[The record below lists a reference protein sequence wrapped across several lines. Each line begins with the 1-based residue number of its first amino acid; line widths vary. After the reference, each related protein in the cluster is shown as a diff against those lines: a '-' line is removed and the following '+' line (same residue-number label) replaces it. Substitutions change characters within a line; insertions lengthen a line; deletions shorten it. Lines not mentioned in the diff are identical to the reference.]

1 MELLA
6 YEDPDFALTEALETD
21 PIVMRELVE
30 RHLWA
35 LPARKG
41 SCCSC
46 RTPRKQRQCRLKWP
60 SGSGRRPMSVTD
72 EFGSKRGLSICGRGC
87 TMTNRIRRTSFA
99 QRG

>member
-30 RHLWA
+30 GRHWPYPL
-35 LPARKG
+35 ARKG
-41 SCCSC
+41 SCCSS
-46 RTPRKQRQCRLKWP
+46 RTPLEQ
-60 SGSGRRPMSVTD
+60 
-72 EFGSKRGLSICGRGC
+72 RGLSMCGRGH